1 MYEAVSDF
9 VKVIFCRPTDS
20 SPKKARASEDERKE
34 TTPEPA

>member
-9 VKVIFCRPTDS
+9 VKVIFFRPTGS
-20 SPKKARASEDERKE
+20 SPKKAGASEDEGKE